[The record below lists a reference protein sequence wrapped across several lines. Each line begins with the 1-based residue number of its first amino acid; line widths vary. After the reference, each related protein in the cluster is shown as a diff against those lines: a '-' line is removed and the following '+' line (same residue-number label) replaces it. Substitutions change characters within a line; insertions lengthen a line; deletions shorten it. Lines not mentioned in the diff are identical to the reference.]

1 MDYRAVK
8 VAVEDGFGVDFDRA
22 RWAEL
27 FESDEPTAVN
37 TAAPV
42 ISGFERIVNSLVEA
56 ARSGLVAS
64 GIARPAGTM
73 ESVRND
79 LELVRNDGGL
89 TDGQLELLV
98 DLTRFRNEL
107 QHDYI
112 EVSADDAREAVRKLL
127 SNAPKLTRSLNA
139 WLARYDV
146 GV

>member
-1 MDYRAVK
+1 MTLARDLLRAGELTL
-8 VAVEDGFGVDFDRA
+8 AQIGVHIGYASPYAF
-22 RWAEL
+22 
-27 FESDEPTAVN
+27 
-37 TAAPV
+37 AAAFRRHNGAPP
-42 ISGFERIVNSLVEA
+42 G
-56 ARSGLVAS
+56 
-64 GIARPAGTM
+64 GTM